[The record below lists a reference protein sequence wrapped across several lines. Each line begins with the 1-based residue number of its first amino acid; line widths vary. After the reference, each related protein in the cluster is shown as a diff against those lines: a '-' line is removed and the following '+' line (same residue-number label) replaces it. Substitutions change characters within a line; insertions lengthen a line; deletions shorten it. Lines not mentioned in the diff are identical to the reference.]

1 MENNIELK
9 KHEGISTNNYIIF
22 VSNYGDI
29 ISFKYNKKKKEW
41 TNPIILRQ
49 SLNQGYAKIKLKC
62 KYKMVSRL
70 VAETWLD
77 LPPDYLKK
85 RYEVH
90 HINGD
95 PLDNRA
101 ENLFWV
107 EKRYHKTI
115 HSLKKIKRL
124 DNEKKSIVN
133 ESIIDICNRDTQ
145 IIDALLKDIQKMVRN
160 KYNYEIAFYSSNQ
173 DEREIK
179 TKTNKLYF
187 NLEGKVYELE
197 I

>member
-1 MENNIELK
+1 MNNIELK
-9 KHEGISTNNYIIF
+9 KHEGISTKNYIVL

-29 ISFKYNKKKKEW
+29 ISLKYNQQRKEW

-49 SLNQGYAKIKLKC
+49 SINQGYAKIKLRG

-77 LPPDYLKK
+77 LPHDYFKK
-85 RYEVH
+85 RYEIH

-133 ESIIDICNRDTQ
+133 KSIIDICGRDTQ
-145 IIDALLKDIQKMVRN
+145 MIEALLNDIQKMVRD

-187 NLEGKVYELE
+187 NLGGKVYELE
-197 I
+197 V